1 LTPEAER
8 IRVED
13 RVHVRIVTFNRPEAR
28 NAFDVAMYRAAAD
41 ALSSARDDADVR
53 TVVLT
58 GTGTAFSAGQDLNE
72 MRAFASG
79 TAESDGASGFPVLLD
94 VVQSFPKPLLAA
106 VNGVAVGL
114 GCTILAHCDLVVVAD
129 DARFKVPFTELGV
142 PAEAGSTYL
151 FPMRMGWQRAAHVLF
166 TSEWLTAE
174 DVVSAGIALER
185 CPNDRVLART
195 LELAERIAS
204 LSPDSVQAIKRLLV
218 EAHVPNVVAARRR
231 EEAAFAELL
240 PRLAGEAG

>member
-1 LTPEAER
+1 MPEAER

-13 RVHVRIVTFNRPEAR
+13 RGHVRIVSFDRPHAR

-41 ALSSARDDADVR
+41 SLAGARDDTSVHA
-53 TVVLT
+53 VVLT
-58 GTGTAFSAGQDLNE
+58 GTGSAFSAGQDLNE

-79 TAESDGASGFPVLLD
+79 TAETDGASGFPVLLD
-94 VVQSFPKPLLAA
+94 IVQSFPKPLLAA

-114 GCTILAHCDLVVVAD
+114 GFTILAHCDLVVVAD

-151 FPMRMGWQRAAHVLF
+151 FPMRMGWQRAAKVLF
-166 TSEWLTAE
+166 TSEWLSAD
-174 DVVSAGIALER
+174 DVVSAGIAIER
-185 CPNDRVLART
+185 CPRGEVVDRT
-195 LELAERIAS
+195 LALADHIAS
-204 LSPDSVQAIKRLLV
+204 LSPDSVQAIKRLMV
-218 EAHVPNVVAARRR
+218 EAHLSHVVAARRR

-240 PRLAGEAG
+240 PRLAGGAG